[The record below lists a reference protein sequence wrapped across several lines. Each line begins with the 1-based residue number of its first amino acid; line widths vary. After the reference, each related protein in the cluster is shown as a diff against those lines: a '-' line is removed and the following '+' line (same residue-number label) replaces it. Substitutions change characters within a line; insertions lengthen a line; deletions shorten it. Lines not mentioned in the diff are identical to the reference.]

1 MLELC
6 AGTLE
11 QFIKEAYKG
20 PEFSP
25 DKIDLYQIACGVHY
39 IHSKKLV
46 NRDIKPENTWLKTH
60 FPYRSGDES
69 FRFWDEQVRNSRG
82 SQVRIP
88 SVDSKGHRL
97 RLDGSKVSIA
107 MVISE
112 EEIAQRASVKSDIF
126 STGCVFFFFVTG
138 GIHPFGK
145 SLRIMTNILDDKKIV
160 NLKGGKI
167 LCK

>member
-112 EEIAQRASVKSDIF
+112 EENCPTSFRQKWHLLH
-126 STGCVFFFFVTG
+126 
-138 GIHPFGK
+138 GIRFLF
-145 SLRIMTNILDDKKIV
+145 LRNERNTFIWKEFTHHDKHSRR
-160 NLKGGKI
+160 
-167 LCK
+167 